1 MDKLQQT
8 QQPELNFKISTGLKR
23 IIGRDLITN
32 DLVAVFELVK
42 NSFDAHA
49 SRVSLVFEED
59 RLLIIDDG
67 KGMSYDDII
76 NKWLFIAYSA
86 KSDGSE
92 DDYRNQIQ
100 ARKAYA
106 GSKGVGRFS
115 CDRLGSALK
124 IYTKPD
130 DNTSPVHV
138 IELDWDLF
146 EEDSKQEFVTIPIKY
161 GTTDS
166 FSLPPKIDKI
176 DHGTILEIG
185 GLRDNW
191 DRKELLQLKS
201 SLSKL
206 INPFGGS
213 ADTFHIFI
221 IAERERQRDIEF
233 GTGHKNIE
241 EVDFTMIVNGV
252 VKNFIFETLSAK
264 TTMLRV
270 DVCDDGKQL
279 ESVLVDRGELI
290 YKIREPNPFALLTE
304 SEFSCQ
310 LYYLNTP
317 AKYTFARRM
326 GVSTKDFG
334 SFFLFRNGFRVFP
347 IGEPGDDTFKIDLRK
362 QQGYKRYLGT
372 RDVVGR
378 IDVKGS
384 DDDFKESTS
393 RDQGLI
399 QTPAYIELEECFRE
413 KCLKRLEKYVV
424 GVSWQDPLDA
434 ESEDISRLTGDKAR
448 ARIIEL
454 VSRLANASGVSL
466 IEYNTNLIGILD
478 EKSSDFE
485 KSLANLKL
493 VAERTADN
501 DFIAQISKAE
511 RAYLELKQAEQEARA
526 KAEKEKKAREAA
538 EAKAR
543 EEEGKRKKTEKAY
556 EEEKKRNLFLTSAS
570 SLDYDTILNLH
581 HQIGIYSS
589 DIHNI
594 LANQIDKLNF
604 GEIFDNESL
613 MSLFEQLSFKNQQV
627 LSVSRFATK
636 ANFRLDSDKIEEDIV
651 PFIIQYI
658 KEVCSLYSG
667 DGLDITTKSEAA
679 EFVITFKPIEISML
693 IDNLVDNAGKAGA
706 TKIWFEIKQPSKKE
720 IEITMVDDGRGL
732 DPDITEPDRI
742 FEKGFSTTTG
752 SGLGLYHV
760 KFILEEMGGGIK
772 IGKDSQSRTQF
783 TIRIRR

>member
-1 MDKLQQT
+1 MNKLR
-8 QQPELNFKISTGLKR
+8 QPELNFKISTGLKR

-115 CDRLGSALK
+115 CDRLGSVLK

-146 EEDSKQEFVTIPIKY
+146 EEDSKREFVTIPIKY

-166 FSLPPKIDKI
+166 FPLPKKIDKI

-213 ADTFHIFI
+213 ADTFQISI
-221 IAERERQRDIEF
+221 IADRELQRDIEF
-233 GTGHKNIE
+233 GAGHKNLE
-241 EVDFTMIVNGV
+241 EVDFNKIVNGV

-270 DVCDDGKQL
+270 AVCADGKQL
-279 ESVLVDRGELI
+279 ESILVDRGALI
-290 YKIREPNPFALLTE
+290 YKIREPNPFALLSET
-304 SEFSCQ
+304 EFSCQ
-310 LYYLNTP
+310 LYYLNTS
-317 AKYTFARRM
+317 AKNTFTRRM
-326 GVSTKDFG
+326 GVSSKAFG
-334 SFFLFRNGFRVFP
+334 STFLFRNGFRVFP

-362 QQGYKRYLGT
+362 QQGFARYLGT
-372 RDVVGR
+372 RDIVGR
-378 IDVKGS
+378 IDVTGKEV
-384 DDDFKESTS
+384 DFKESTS

-399 QTPAYIELEECFRE
+399 QTPAYMELEKCFKE
-413 KCLKRLEKYVV
+413 KCFKRLENYVV

-448 ARIIEL
+448 ARIIEI
-454 VSRLANASGVSL
+454 VSRLANASDVSL
-466 IEYNTNLIGILD
+466 IEYNTDLVGILD
-478 EKSSDFE
+478 EKSTDFE

-493 VAERTADN
+493 VAERTDN
-501 DFIAQISKAE
+501 KDFIAQISKAE
-511 RAYLELKQAEQEARA
+511 QAYLDLKQAEQEART

-556 EEEKKRNLFLTSAS
+556 EEEKKRNLFLTSVS

-594 LANQIDKLNF
+594 LANQIDKLNY
-604 GEIFDNESL
+604 GEKFDKESL
-613 MSLFEQLSFKNQQV
+613 MNLFEQLSFKNQQV

-667 DGLDITTKSEAA
+667 DGLDISTKSEAD
-679 EFVITFKPIEISML
+679 EFVTTFKPIEISML

-706 TKIWFEIKQPSKKE
+706 TRIWFEIKQPSKKE
-720 IEITMVDDGRGL
+720 IEITMVDDGDGL
-732 DPDITEPDRI
+732 DSNITEPDRI

-772 IGKDSQSRTQF
+772 VGQDSQSRTQF
-783 TIRIRR
+783 TIRMRK